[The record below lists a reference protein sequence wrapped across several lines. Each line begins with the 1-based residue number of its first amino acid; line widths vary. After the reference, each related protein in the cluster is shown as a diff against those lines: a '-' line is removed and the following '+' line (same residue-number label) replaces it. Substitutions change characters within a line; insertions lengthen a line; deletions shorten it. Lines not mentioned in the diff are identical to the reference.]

1 MHFVSR
7 KAGNIETFFYDLWDS
22 TFRKS
27 ETKGRGTKFEN
38 FCKVNMH
45 FNG

>member
-7 KAGNIETFFYDLWDS
+7 KAGNIKLSSVICGMS
-22 TFRKS
+22 TFCEQ
-27 ETKGRGTKFEN
+27 ETKGRGTKFGN